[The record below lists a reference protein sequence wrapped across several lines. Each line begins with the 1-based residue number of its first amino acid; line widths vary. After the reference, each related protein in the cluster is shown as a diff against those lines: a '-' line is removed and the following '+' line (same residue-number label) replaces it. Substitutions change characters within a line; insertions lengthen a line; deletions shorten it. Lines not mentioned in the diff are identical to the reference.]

1 MTGDGSST
9 AIVTTV
15 RGAESPNTLTHISMF
30 LRTLNSDDFYP
41 ASLRNSDLDEGQGF
55 GEENLMWIWK
65 TDFWRDT
72 FRNWERH

>member
-9 AIVTTV
+9 AIATTV
-15 RGAESPNTLTHISMF
+15 RGAESPNMLTHISIS
-30 LRTLNSDDFYP
+30 LRTSNSDDFYP

-55 GEENLMWIWK
+55 GEENLMWIWE

-72 FRNWERH
+72 FRN